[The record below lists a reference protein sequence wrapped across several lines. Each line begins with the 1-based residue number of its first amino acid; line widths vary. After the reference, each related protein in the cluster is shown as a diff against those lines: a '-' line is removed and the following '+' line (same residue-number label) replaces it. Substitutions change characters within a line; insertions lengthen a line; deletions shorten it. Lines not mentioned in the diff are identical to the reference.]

1 MWISTGNTA
10 MAKNKQLQDRA
21 EKREEVV
28 SAASLL
34 FVADG
39 YDATPMSRI
48 AEAADV
54 TPNTIYWYFKDKDAV
69 LIAVLDHV
77 VNEAWTEYQ
86 AISDRPI
93 AELLPWL
100 LSRLEGVRKLVT
112 TVHAR
117 IARSPELNEWH
128 DRFHL
133 ASERMFRDQLERAG
147 VTAQKVETEARI
159 GIFAFEG
166 MLMHELDESENLAIC
181 AALAARWP

>member
-1 MWISTGNTA
+1 
-10 MAKNKQLQDRA
+10 MARNRQLQDRA
-21 EKREEVV
+21 EKREEVIE
-28 SAASLL
+28 AASEL
-34 FVADG
+34 FISDG

-48 AEAADV
+48 ADAAEV

-69 LIAVLDHV
+69 LIAVLNAV
-77 VNEAWTEYQ
+77 VNDALTEYQ

-93 AELLPWL
+93 SELLRWL
-100 LSRLEGVRKLVT
+100 LSRLDQASRLVT

-133 ASERMFRDQLERAG
+133 AAEGLFRQQLERVG
-147 VTAQKVETEARI
+147 VPGETIDAEVKI

-166 MLMHELDESENLAIC
+166 MLMHDFGDSQNLAIC
-181 AALAARWP
+181 DALAARWAS